1 MAGPVLLVAPLLA
14 IGLIGLYIYRRF
26 MWWMEMKVSRLFTL
40 QPAEE
45 PLLEAVAQ
53 SWQSVLLEALLATC
67 HYYSLLYVV
76 CAYLIWDEYK
86 SSYRILQPTSYLDP
100 EILRERFRNE
110 TELPIWWEE
119 EVKHMVNVESLG
131 LLRYFSLSSPIFL
144 CLTFLVSLLNTGR
157 HVARMLI
164 RGGLMRQNPGMDSS
178 IMIIALP
185 MIACMMSFRSVTRM
199 WMICSNSTVGS
210 LATVEDFQG
219 RATWLARLVV
229 CQNNYETNFL
239 MSDLYE
245 SWALLHFANLALSI
259 IENEHRR
266 RHSRMRDST
275 MQLEEK
281 RTESINLLTKQGIYL
296 FNGTCFLEAAYSLL
310 TTSVEA
316 FFGGERSMQFNERVY
331 RSRSHVHYFFLGT
344 WPCLIHSKGHGNQSE
359 TVQLLGGRPLFRC
372 FKDLLGALRSHLS
385 LPKTRGM
392 GTIASTAAIG
402 NVVTVELTFKD
413 LLRDFRPSA
422 KFWSTKILI
431 SIGFIQ
437 TLLLEIPPLS
447 SHLSITERDLFYA
460 SLLCLECFFVSLLH
474 VIAWDPREPWLWE
487 LKQGLE

>member
-14 IGLIGLYIYRRF
+14 IGLIGLYVYRRF
-26 MWWMEMKVSRLFTL
+26 MWWMELKLLRLTVP
-40 QPAEE
+40 PAEE
-45 PLLEAVAQ
+45 PLLDSGAR
-53 SWQSVLLEALLATC
+53 SWPRVLLEAVLATF
-67 HYYSLLYVV
+67 HYYSLLYLV
-76 CAYLIWDEYK
+76 CAYLIWDEFK

-100 EILRERFRNE
+100 QLLLERFQNE
-110 TELPIWWEE
+110 TELPVWWEE
-119 EVKHMVNVESLG
+119 EVKHMVDVESLG

-157 HVARMLI
+157 HVAQMLI

-199 WMICSNSTVGS
+199 WMICANSTVGS
-210 LATVEDFQG
+210 LATVEDFKG

-266 RHSRMRDST
+266 RRTRMRDST

-281 RTESINLLTKQGIYL
+281 MTESINLLTKQGIYL

-316 FFGGERSMQFNERVY
+316 YFGGERSMQFNERVY

-344 WPCLIHSKGHGNQSE
+344 SSWP
-359 TVQLLGGRPLFRC
+359 
-372 FKDLLGALRSHLS
+372 
-385 LPKTRGM
+385 
-392 GTIASTAAIG
+392 
-402 NVVTVELTFKD
+402 
-413 LLRDFRPSA
+413 
-422 KFWSTKILI
+422 
-431 SIGFIQ
+431 
-437 TLLLEIPPLS
+437 
-447 SHLSITERDLFYA
+447 
-460 SLLCLECFFVSLLH
+460 
-474 VIAWDPREPWLWE
+474 
-487 LKQGLE
+487 